1 MLGGVYVLTACPSG
15 FLLVNSTLDTQA
27 CQECEGGK
35 FSISSEHGCRVQSS
49 GQDGWLGGCDNR
61 ACITCAD
68 GATCNKGST
77 ASWKH
82 FVPRPLQ
89 LGGQVL
95 PWVSVIQGGK
105 TVRLFCDQESMTCA
119 PPSGAGSA
127 TTGPGPVSRDDHIWE
142 FSEEISHF
150 VLKRC
155 PPGHRLVNSSSEGVF
170 NPTRSCAVLADL
182 ARILFTSMRLHVNRV
197 QKAQYVPMERSF
209 CPPRWIVC
217 GKQSLGLTGVFRT
230 GSLNAPLAILWCA
243 KRTFPMQMHVR
254 LARSIRIVWK
264 RRTVI
269 PQVSIAERANPRPT
283 AEEET
288 LWRQWKD
295 TGVFKACLGMK
306 RLNIYR
312 ALIAS

>member
-1 MLGGVYVLTACPSG
+1 MSGRAC
-15 FLLVNSTLDTQA
+15 VQA

-170 NPTRSCAVLADL
+170 NPTLQLCSACGPGTYIIDQYAPSCQPCPKGAVCPDGAQFLPTAVDSVWE
-182 ARILFTSMRLHVNRV
+182 AVIGSNGGIQNRII
-197 QKAQYVPMERSF
+197 E
-209 CPPRWIVC
+209 CPPGNNDCFYSEFELV
-217 GKQSLGLTGVFRT
+217 
-230 GSLNAPLAILWCA
+230 
-243 KRTFPMQMHVR
+243 
-254 LARSIRIVWK
+254 
-264 RRTVI
+264 
-269 PQVSIAERANPRPT
+269 
-283 AEEET
+283 
-288 LWRQWKD
+288 
-295 TGVFKACLGMK
+295 
-306 RLNIYR
+306 
-312 ALIAS
+312 